1 VPKSK
6 NFSGVGEGMME
17 ADVAVVG
24 LGAMGSAALYQL
36 ARRRVT
42 AIGIDRFAPPHD
54 LGSTHGETR
63 ITREAIGEGPEYV
76 PFVRE
81 SHRIWRELEAAT
93 GERLMEQCGGIVIG
107 RAGMTAPLHGKPD
120 FAGRSAAVARQFGIA
135 HEMLAGVEIRR
146 RFPHLIG
153 ATDEDVAYYEPGAG
167 YVRPEACVAAQLNQ
181 AQALGA
187 KLLTGV
193 VANSLTQAGR
203 LVRIETDGG
212 VVTARHAIVAAGAWA
227 GKLLGAPFDRLL
239 HVTRQVQHWFALA
252 PDAVLPDPAPV
263 FMWVHGMTDADT
275 CYGFPPLPG
284 ERRFK
289 AAGEQYDILTDA
301 DTVARAVA
309 PTEAAAFYAAHL
321 RGRFAGVVPEAVAST
336 TCLYTMT
343 PDHGFIIDTH
353 PRMDRV
359 LVVSACSGHGFKHS
373 AGVGL
378 AVAAL
383 AAGEPSPLDL
393 RPFALSR
400 FGVLSDVRRGW

>member
-1 VPKSK
+1 
-6 NFSGVGEGMME
+6 MME

-36 ARRRVT
+36 ARRGVT

-54 LGSTHGETR
+54 RGSTHGETR
-63 ITREAIGEGPEYV
+63 ITREAIGEGAEYV

-120 FAGRSAAVARQFGIA
+120 FVGRSAAVARQFGID
-135 HEMLAGVEIRR
+135 HEMLAGAEIRR

-167 YVRPEACVAAQLNQ
+167 YVRPEACVAAQLGQ

-193 VANSLTQAGR
+193 AANSLTQTGG
-203 LVRIETDGG
+203 LVGIETDDG
-212 VVTARHAIVAAGAWA
+212 VVTARHVIVSAGAWA
-227 GKLLGAPFDRLL
+227 GTLLGAPFDRLL
-239 HVTRQVQHWFALA
+239 HVTRQVQHWFSLS
-252 PDAVLPDPAPV
+252 PDTVLPDPAPV

-284 ERRFK
+284 EWRFK
-289 AAGEQYDILTDA
+289 AAGEQYDFSTDA
-301 DTVARAVA
+301 DTVTRAVTPA
-309 PTEAAAFYAAHL
+309 EPAEFYAAHL
-321 RGRFAGVVPEAVAST
+321 RGRFAGVMPEAVVST

-373 AGVGL
+373 AGVGF

-383 AAGEPSPLDL
+383 AAGEASPLDVA
-393 RPFALSR
+393 PFALSR
-400 FGVLSDVRRGW
+400 FGVLSEDGRSL